1 MPTPNSSTRL
11 ATATRVASKSDRDG
25 HTATSA
31 VATSINASVNVCARN
46 LHQDTDD
53 LDLGMNPGISP
64 GMMTEVSSTRR
75 LAVRSR
81 PMRRAVKRPPSPRK
95 FRARPGSKTLTLNLQ
110 CRRQCGS
117 AECSR
122 TATQTQTSVMMAHLW
137 RKHAGWSLFPSIYL
151 VSYIDQHICNT
162 PPVIFCL
169 LKMYDWRH
177 ESSAEDL
184 LMMVSTCQGH

>member
-11 ATATRVASKSDRDG
+11 ATATRILASKSDRDC
-25 HTATSA
+25 HTASSA
-31 VATSINASVNVCARN
+31 VATSVNASVNVGARN
-46 LHQDTDD
+46 LHQDTVD

-122 TATQTQTSVMMAHLW
+122 TATQTQTTVMMARIFGESMRGGLSFLHFIWCHTLISIFVTHHL
-137 RKHAGWSLFPSIYL
+137 SFL
-151 VSYIDQHICNT
+151 
-162 PPVIFCL
+162 
-169 LKMYDWRH
+169 
-177 ESSAEDL
+177 SSQD
-184 LMMVSTCQGH
+184 V